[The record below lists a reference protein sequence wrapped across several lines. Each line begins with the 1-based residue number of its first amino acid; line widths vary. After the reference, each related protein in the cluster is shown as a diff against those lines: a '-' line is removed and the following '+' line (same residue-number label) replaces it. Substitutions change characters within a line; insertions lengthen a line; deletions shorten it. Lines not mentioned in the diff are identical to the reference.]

1 MRKLIFQQ
9 WLSLDGYAADKNGTV
24 TFIESSADYSDDA
37 QLAWLETVDTFLLGA
52 NTYKL
57 FYEFWPTAT
66 NNDQV
71 IADKLNSM
79 NKIVFSSRLS
89 EAPWGKWPAARV
101 IKGSA
106 TEAVHELKM
115 QDGKDLVLWGSISV
129 SQELMKN
136 NLIDEYHLRIV
147 PKALGSG
154 RKFFEGGEELNFE
167 LYDSKSDEAG
177 VVVLKYRQ
185 KG

>member
-24 TFIESSADYSDDA
+24 TFIESSAKYSDEQ
-37 QLAWLETVDTFLLGA
+37 QLAFLDSVDTFLLGA

-66 NNDQV
+66 NEAEV

-79 NKIVFSSRLS
+79 NKIVFSSSLT
-89 EAPWGKWPAARV
+89 EAPWGKWPVAQV

-106 TEAVHELKM
+106 SEAVRVLKM
-115 QDGKDLVLWGSISV
+115 QEGKDIVLWGSISV

-154 RKFFEGGEELNFE
+154 RKFFEGEVPLNFE
-167 LYDSKSDEAG
+167 LYELKSDEAG
-177 VVVLKYRQ
+177 VVVLKYRR